1 MTKHMRTWILEMG
14 QVRIEAPAIV
24 AALRGDAVDG
34 ARKAEMLGADL
45 VEVRLDLTK
54 GDPLQTIRR
63 VREVTSLPVI
73 ATNRMREEGGAFLG
87 SEEERIELL
96 IEAAGW
102 ADLVDVELRSDLRE
116 RLTDDV
122 ETPVI
127 VSYHDFRSMPTLDEL
142 RSLRDE
148 IFDAGADV
156 AKIAATPPG
165 LEEGLDLLRLLLETR
180 RPLCVIGMGE
190 AGRHLRAVA
199 PIYGSVFTYGHV
211 GEETAPGQ
219 MSVGE
224 LRQVLRAL
232 MHEPF

>member
-1 MTKHMRTWILEMG
+1 
-14 QVRIEAPAIV
+14 
-24 AALRGDAVDG
+24 
-34 ARKAEMLGADL
+34 
-45 VEVRLDLTK
+45 
-54 GDPLQTIRR
+54 
-63 VREVTSLPVI
+63 
-73 ATNRMREEGGAFLG
+73 
-87 SEEERIELL
+87 
-96 IEAAGW
+96 
-102 ADLVDVELRSDLRE
+102 
-116 RLTDDV
+116 
-122 ETPVI
+122 
-127 VSYHDFRSMPTLDEL
+127 MPTLDEL